1 MKGGDGVN
9 FGQLFEQMTKDY
21 LSQILGWAVKKTGN
35 RDVGEELTQEVFS
48 QFFSAVSKADCVEK
62 PENLLWKVA
71 HYCWCNHLRKSK
83 QQAAA
88 VDLNESIRDDVDF
101 VDDLIHDEMKSIQIS
116 SMRREISNLSRLQ
129 REAIILH
136 YLDGLSVAETAR
148 RLNTTESAVTWH
160 LFDARKK
167 VKKEIENM
175 DAKTNYLYRPG
186 RLSIGVSGD
195 GGPNPDTKWVSGSL
209 IRQNLCLLCYCEAK
223 TLDDLVALTSI
234 PKPYLEFDLDWL
246 VAREFMTL
254 EGKKYSTAFPIISQN
269 HMREIDTLYRDTKD
283 VLIDRVIDYLWEHE
297 KEIRGI
303 GFYGADFPTE
313 RLMWAIITMFISF
326 VSRNS
331 PLLTKLKRMDDRPIR
346 PDGGKYIIMAADK
359 STVDELYPSEI
370 LWGGY
375 SGIWSDSCIPGSNT
389 DIYYWLGVN
398 TFANPKYHPE
408 ITRADAAARTL
419 LHWIYSSATEPW
431 FNDDKLEPHGKEA
444 LAEAIADGLIEKKD
458 DRYAPKFVV
467 FTTEQLEKLR
477 EDIYRPLLESVE
489 PVFND
494 LGKKI
499 SSMHKA
505 DFPKIIKH
513 YADYH
518 TYIDLWDF
526 GIYTLMYAAQAGK
539 LWMPETPEQGTPL
552 TLVIVK

>member
-9 FGQLFEQMTKDY
+9 LGQLFEQMTKDY
-21 LSQILGWAVKKTGN
+21 LPQILGWAVKKTGS
-35 RDVGEELTQEVFS
+35 RDIGEELTQEVFS
-48 QFFSAVSKADCVEK
+48 QFFAAASKADCVDK
-62 PENLLWKVA
+62 PGHLLWKVA

-83 QQAAA
+83 KQAISAE
-88 VDLNESIRDDVDF
+88 LNENIRDGVDF
-101 VDDLIHDEMKSIQIS
+101 VEDLIHDEMKSMQIS
-116 SMRREISNLSRLQ
+116 RMRREISNLSKLQ
-129 REAIILH
+129 REVMISH
-136 YLDGLSVAETAR
+136 YLDGLSVAETAK

-167 VKKEIENM
+167 LKKEIENM

-186 RLSIGVSGD
+186 KLSIGVSGD
-195 GGPNPDTKWVSGSL
+195 GGPNPDTKWVSGNL
-209 IRQNLCLLCYCEAK
+209 IRQNLCLLCYREGK
-223 TLDDLVALTSI
+223 TIDELLTLTGI
-234 PKPYLEFDLDWL
+234 PRPYLEFDLDWL
-246 VAREFMTL
+246 VTREFMTL

-269 HMREIDTLYRDTKD
+269 HMREIDTLYRDSRD
-283 VLIDRVIDYLWEHE
+283 ILIDCVIDYLWEHE
-297 KEIRGI
+297 KEIRDI

-326 VSRNS
+326 ASRNS

-359 STVDELYPSEI
+359 SEVDELYPSEI

-389 DIYYWLGVN
+389 DMYYWLGVN

-408 ITRADAAARTL
+408 ITRVDGTARTL
-419 LHWIYSSATEPW
+419 MHWIYSSASEPW
-431 FNDDKLEPHGKEA
+431 FTDSKLDPHGKEI
-444 LAEAIADGLIEKKD
+444 LAEAIADGLIEKNSET
-458 DRYAPKFVV
+458 YAPKFVV
-467 FTTEQLEKLR
+467 FTQEQLQKLG
-477 EDIYRPLLESVE
+477 EDIYSPLLDSIE
-489 PVFND
+489 PVLND

-499 SSMHKA
+499 SDMHKK
-505 DFPKIIKH
+505 DFPKNIKH
-513 YADYH
+513 YVDYH

-526 GIYTLMYAAQAGK
+526 GIYTLMYAALDGK
-539 LWMPETPEQGTPL
+539 LWMPKKPEQGTPL